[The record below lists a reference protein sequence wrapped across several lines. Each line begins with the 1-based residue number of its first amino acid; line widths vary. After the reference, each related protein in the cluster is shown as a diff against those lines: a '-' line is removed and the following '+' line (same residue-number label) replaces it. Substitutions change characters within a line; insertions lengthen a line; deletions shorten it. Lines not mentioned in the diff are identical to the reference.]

1 MSEKTPFIVTI
12 DGPTASGKTTVAREV
27 ANRFNLF
34 HLQGGTFL
42 RAFALYIL
50 KSGANPNNHNLL
62 DNFQLNIIE
71 QDNGNAYT
79 IVLNG
84 EIINNQMWTPE
95 IDGIVS
101 ITSQPSFVRAAR
113 IEWKRGFAKNR
124 RLIADGRTLG
134 SEVFP
139 SANIKIHL
147 TASLEQRAQRRH
159 EQYIKSGIVCDSLSA
174 IKNQINNRDES
185 DAQGTLDRTLIYPDQ
200 NIIDSSIKSLPEIIS
215 EISKLIESTEVFSK

>member
-50 KSGANPNNHNLL
+50 KSGANPNNQNHLANLL

-79 IVLNG
+79 IVLNR

-95 IDGIVS
+95 IDGLVRIS
-101 ITSQPSFVRAAR
+101 SQ
-113 IEWKRGFAKNR
+113 
-124 RLIADGRTLG
+124 
-134 SEVFP
+134 
-139 SANIKIHL
+139 
-147 TASLEQRAQRRH
+147 
-159 EQYIKSGIVCDSLSA
+159 
-174 IKNQINNRDES
+174 
-185 DAQGTLDRTLIYPDQ
+185 
-200 NIIDSSIKSLPEIIS
+200 
-215 EISKLIESTEVFSK
+215 